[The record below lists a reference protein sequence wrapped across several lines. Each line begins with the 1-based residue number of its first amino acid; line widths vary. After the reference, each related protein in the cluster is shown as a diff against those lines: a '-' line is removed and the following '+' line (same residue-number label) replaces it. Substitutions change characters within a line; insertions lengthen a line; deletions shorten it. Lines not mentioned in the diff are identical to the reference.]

1 MKTGIVKYKKNH
13 PVLTRLMRTV
23 KYFVLLFVRK
33 EDSPENIAHGLAMG
47 IFVGFLPIIP
57 LQTVFIL
64 LLCTIFKTNKLAGV
78 IGSTA
83 LTNPF
88 SAMPVFYAQHFLGR
102 IFILHEFSYDK
113 FKHLFFHFS
122 ISEINEVGKEILIMI
137 KMVSIG
143 GVILGVLF
151 YPFAY
156 YFTKNY
162 IIKLRKKIKDR
173 KLKKRFFV
181 NKLT

>member
-1 MKTGIVKYKKNH
+1 
-13 PVLTRLMRTV
+13 MRTV

-57 LQTVFIL
+57 FQTVFIL

-78 IGSTA
+78 IGSTV
-83 LTNPF
+83 LTNPL

-102 IFILHEFSYDK
+102 IFILHDFSYDK

-122 ISEINEVGKEILIMI
+122 ISEVNEVGREILIMA

-143 GVILGVLF
+143 GLILGVLF
-151 YPFAY
+151 YPFVY
-156 YFTKNY
+156 YSTKNY
-162 IIKLRKKIKDR
+162 IVRFRKKIKDR
-173 KLKKRFFV
+173 KLKKKFFIK
-181 NKLT
+181 KLS

>member
-1 MKTGIVKYKKNH
+1 
-13 PVLTRLMRTV
+13 MRTV

-57 LQTVFIL
+57 FQTVFIL
-64 LLCTIFKTNKLAGV
+64 LICTIFKTNKLAGV

-88 SAMPVFYAQHFLGR
+88 SAIPVFYAQHFLGR
-102 IFILHEFSYDK
+102 IFLLHEFSYEK

-143 GVILGVLF
+143 GVFMGIIF
-151 YPFAY
+151 YPAVY
-156 YFTKNY
+156 YLTKNY
-162 IIKLRKKIKDR
+162 IIKFRTKIMER
-173 KLKKRFFV
+173 KLKK
-181 NKLT
+181 KLLNHGY